1 MLTVNRLVR
10 SKNVG
15 NCDHDWAQTHAQNCV
30 ETLLTPHWPIVFF
43 SSSQGRPDSVLATDY
58 APPAPVWIRTWPKR
72 TFWPKYP
79 GFLLEKS
86 GIEAKNDPVCPGY

>member
-15 NCDHDWAQTHAQNCV
+15 NCERPGPNPRTKLCGNASDA
-30 ETLLTPHWPIVFF
+30 TLADCFF
-43 SSSQGRPDSVLATDY
+43 LSSQGRPDSVLATDY
-58 APPAPVWIRTWPKR
+58 APPAPVRIRTWPKR
-72 TFWPKYP
+72 TFWPKCP